1 MLLPLSLLI
10 VFSGAFIDAYAV
22 DYVPDIPAGGKY
34 LSASE
39 TISVIGDSF
48 TYRVWTGS
56 DYETRTATY
65 TGTATGFSRYDYLD
79 ENSSSAIRNYT
90 DFVTPDTLFMQYSM
104 STEGLR
110 NNDNYPAVLIDF
122 PFTITDTDYFY
133 TAFCMHGNTITA
145 TTSKPVWNW
154 NISGTSTDYS
164 SFFASLNIYA
174 SILRKNSSN
183 YMFIPVYYSGSSFSS
198 YSSVSLV
205 VPRASANANTVF
217 RIACPYV
224 SSSGGIQSGV
234 QTTAPVTTPAPST
247 GTDINVNVDVDMTE
261 TNGLLDRIRETLG
274 GLVDGI
280 QGLFVPD
287 EEDVILW
294 KQDIAQILDDTFG
307 GIPQLEG
314 DLQNTVTQLIS
325 TQATS
330 SIQIPDLSIPYV
342 GTLITARSVPLKP
355 SGFDVL
361 FDAIRLGADI
371 VVTVW
376 VFNMVQDK
384 IKALLVGET
393 VVDKIGD

>member
-10 VFSGAFIDAYAV
+10 VFSGASIDAYAV
-22 DYVPDIPAGGKY
+22 DEVPDIPAGGKY
-34 LSASE
+34 LTASE

-65 TGTATGFSRYDYLD
+65 ADTVTGFVRYDYLD
-79 ENSSSAIRNYT
+79 ENSSTNTRNYT
-90 DFVTPDTLFMQYSM
+90 DFVNSNTLFMRYSM
-104 STEGLR
+104 STQGLV
-110 NNDNYPAVLIDF
+110 NNDNYPAILIDF

-133 TAFCMHGNTITA
+133 TAFAMYGNTITA

-164 SFFASLNIYA
+164 SVFSSLNIHA
-174 SILRKNSSN
+174 SILRRTSTN
-183 YMFIPVYYSGSSFSS
+183 YMFIPVYYNSDTFSS

-205 VPRASANANTVF
+205 VPRASSNANNNF
-217 RIACPYV
+217 YIACPYV
-224 SSSGGIQSGV
+224 SQSGGIQSGV
-234 QTTAPVTTPAPST
+234 QTTAPVTTAAPST
-247 GTDINVNVDVDMTE
+247 GTNVNVNVDVDMTE
-261 TNGLLDRIRETLG
+261 TNGILDRIRVTLG

-287 EEDVILW
+287 EEDVLLW

-325 TQATS
+325 TQAIS
-330 SIQIPDLSIPYV
+330 SIDIPNLTIPYV

-355 SGFDVL
+355 LGFDVL

-371 VVTVW
+371 VVTIW

-384 IKALLVGET
+384 IKALFVGET
-393 VVDKIGD
+393 VVDRIGD

>member
-10 VFSGAFIDAYAV
+10 VFSGVSIDAYAV
-22 DYVPDIPAGGKY
+22 NYVPDVPAGGKY
-34 LSASE
+34 LTASE
-39 TISVIGDSF
+39 TIAVLGDSF

-65 TGTATGFSRYDYLD
+65 KGTLTGFYRYDYLD
-79 ENSSSAIRNYT
+79 ENSSSATLNTT
-90 DFVTPDTLFMQYSM
+90 DFVTPDSLFMEYSM
-104 STEGLR
+104 STEGLK

-133 TAFCMHGNTITA
+133 TAFCMYGNTITA

-154 NISGTSTDYS
+154 NISGASTEYS
-164 SFFASLNIYA
+164 SVFTSLNVHA
-174 SILRKNSSN
+174 SILSRSN
-183 YMFIPVYYSGSSFSS
+183 VSCMFIPVYYSGSSFSS

-205 VPRASANANTVF
+205 VPRASSSASTVF

-224 SSSGGIQSGV
+224 SASGGIQSGV
-234 QTTAPVTTPAPST
+234 QTTAPVTTATPTT

-261 TNGLLDRIRETLG
+261 TNSILDRIVTGLG
-274 GLVDGI
+274 GLVHGI

-287 EEDVILW
+287 EEDVLLW
-294 KQDIAQILDDTFG
+294 KQDIADILDDTFG

-314 DLQNTVTQLIS
+314 DLKNTVTQLIS

-330 SIQIPDLSIPYV
+330 SIDIPDITIPYV

-355 SGFDVL
+355 LGFDVL

-384 IKALLVGET
+384 IKAVLVGET
-393 VVDKIGD
+393 VVDRIGD